1 MDLEEALDWSSA
13 HQLVII
19 SDEYIITY
27 LQLTYYQG
35 IKPFVCSRFGGE
47 VNGGPDRGPIRSRT
61 RSHLP
66 WLGRWKEKQVDS
78 CAMSLINHNKYF

>member
-1 MDLEEALDWSSA
+1 MDLEEGLDWSSA

-35 IKPFVCSRFGGE
+35 CQSLGMPSFWGE
-47 VNGGPDRGPIRSRT
+47 G
-61 RSHLP
+61 
-66 WLGRWKEKQVDS
+66 
-78 CAMSLINHNKYF
+78 